1 MCEQHTRQTRQTRQ
15 TSADSVR
22 QAQEAGINVPLA
34 LQGLR
39 IVEQRG
45 TAQGELEVTVIGTHT
60 RAPCPQCGHLSAKQ
74 HDVRSRRK
82 QDVMLGAFPV
92 ILILRKRR
100 FRCFACQRVFTEA
113 DSACGW
119 RRRTTARLRETL
131 GEQAQS
137 RPVAQVAA
145 AYQVSP
151 RLVRACLVEVVEQQ
165 LREEGRSLAETC
177 ALPTPRYLGIDEFA
191 RRKGQRYDTILCDL
205 EQRRVLEVSGGR
217 TQAEVVQLL
226 ERLDDPERVAAVSMD
241 MSLTFRE
248 AVRLCL
254 PRAQIVADHFHVV
267 QHIGKALAR
276 VFRRCAQTA
285 EGRAA
290 LRGKRHLFVRRRET
304 LEPDEEQ
311 TRAALAR
318 AFPDLAAAWQAKE
331 DLRAWYASATAQ
343 TAAAG
348 LDTWIASVAQTG
360 LDDLRRALSAFQTWR
375 DEILA
380 FFAFLP
386 VRISNGFVE
395 GQNNR
400 TKALMRQAYGYRNR
414 RSLRARILGEAA

>member
-1 MCEQHTRQTRQTRQ
+1 MYGQHTRP
-15 TSADSVR
+15 TSGGSVR
-22 QAQEAGINVPLA
+22 PAEEAGIRVPLE
-34 LQGLR
+34 LPGLR
-39 IVEQRG
+39 IVAQRR
-45 TAQGELEVTVIGTHT
+45 TAAGELEVTVIGAQT

-82 QDVMLGAFPV
+82 RDVTLGAFPV
-92 ILILRKRR
+92 VLILRKRR
-100 FRCFACQRVFTEA
+100 FCCFTCQRVFTEV
-113 DSACGW
+113 DTACGW

-137 RPVAQVAA
+137 RPVAHVAA
-145 AYQVSP
+145 AYHVGP
-151 RLVRACLVEVVEQQ
+151 RLVRACLTQVVEQQ
-165 LREEGRSLAETC
+165 LQEDGRSLAEES
-177 ALPTPRYLGIDEFA
+177 ALPTPCYLGIDEFA

-205 EQRRVLEVSGGR
+205 EGRRALEVSAGR
-217 TQAEVVQLL
+217 TQAEVARLL
-226 ERLDDPERVAAVSMD
+226 ERLDDPERVEAVSMD

-267 QHIGKALAR
+267 QHVGKALAR
-276 VFRRCAQTA
+276 VFRRCVQTA
-285 EGRAA
+285 AGRVA
-290 LRGKRHLFVRRRET
+290 LRGQRHLFVRRREA

-311 TRAALAR
+311 ARAALAE

-331 DLRAWYASATAQ
+331 DLRAWYASATGQ

-348 LDTWIASVAQTG
+348 LDAWIAAVTQSGPDEVRRT
-360 LDDLRRALSAFQTWR
+360 LRAFATWR

-386 VRISNGFVE
+386 LRLSNGFVE
-395 GQNNR
+395 GKNNR

-414 RSLRARILGEAA
+414 RSLRARILGSASNRASP

>member
-1 MCEQHTRQTRQTRQ
+1 MYGQHTRP
-15 TSADSVR
+15 TSGGSVR
-22 QAQEAGINVPLA
+22 PAEEAGIRVPLE
-34 LQGLR
+34 LPGLR
-39 IVEQRG
+39 IVAQRR
-45 TAQGELEVTVIGTHT
+45 TAAGELEVTVIGTQT

-82 QDVMLGAFPV
+82 RDVMLGAFSV
-92 ILILRKRR
+92 TLILRKRR
-100 FRCFACQRVFTEA
+100 FRCYPCQRVFTET

-137 RPVAQVAA
+137 RPVAHVAA
-145 AYQVSP
+145 AYHVGP
-151 RLVRACLVEVVEQQ
+151 RLVRACLTQVVEQQ
-165 LREEGRSLAETC
+165 LQEDGRSLAERG

-205 EQRRVLEVSGGR
+205 ERRRVLEVSGGR
-217 TQAEVVQLL
+217 TQAEVVRLL
-226 ERLDDPERVAAVSMD
+226 ERLDEPEEVAAVSMD

-267 QHIGKALAR
+267 QHVGKALAR
-276 VFRRCAQTA
+276 VFRRCAQTTD
-285 EGRAA
+285 GRTA
-290 LRGKRHLFVRRRET
+290 LRGQRHLFVRRAET
-304 LEPDEEQ
+304 LEPDEER
-311 TRAALAR
+311 TRAALA
-318 AFPDLAAAWQAKE
+318 ATFPDLAAAWQAKE
-331 DLRAWYASATAQ
+331 DLRAWYARATTQ

-348 LDTWIASVAQTG
+348 LDAWIATVTQTG
-360 LDDLRRALSAFQTWR
+360 SDDLRRTLAAFTTWR

-380 FFAFLP
+380 FFTFLP
-386 VRISNGFVE
+386 LRLTNGFVE
-395 GQNNR
+395 GKNNR

-414 RSLRARILGEAA
+414 RSLRARILGGAA

>member
-1 MCEQHTRQTRQTRQ
+1 MSVQHTRPTEP
-15 TSADSVR
+15 TSVGRVR
-22 QAQEAGINVPLA
+22 PVAEAGITVPLA
-34 LQGLR
+34 LPGLR
-39 IVEQRG
+39 IVAQRRT
-45 TAQGELEVTVIGTHT
+45 TAGELEVTVIGTQT
-60 RAPCPQCGHLSAKQ
+60 RASCPQCGHLSAKQ

-82 QDVMLGAFPV
+82 RDVTLGAFPV
-92 ILILRKRR
+92 VLILRKRR
-100 FRCFACQRVFTEA
+100 FRCIACQRVFTEV

-119 RRRTTARLRETL
+119 RRRTTARLRATL

-145 AYQVSP
+145 AYYVGP
-151 RLVRACLVEVVEQQ
+151 RLVRACLTQVVEQQ
-165 LREEGRSLAETC
+165 LQEDGRSLAEES
-177 ALPTPRYLGIDEFA
+177 ALPTPCYLGIDEFA

-205 EQRRVLEVSGGR
+205 ERHRVLEVSGGR
-217 TQAEVVQLL
+217 TQAEVVRLL

-241 MSLTFRE
+241 MSRTFRE

-254 PRAQIVADHFHVV
+254 PHAQIVADHFHVV
-267 QHIGKALAR
+267 QHVGKALVR
-276 VFRRCAQTA
+276 VLRRCAQTVA
-285 EGRAA
+285 GRVA
-290 LRGKRHLFVRRRET
+290 LRGQRHLFVRRRET
-304 LEPDEEQ
+304 LEPDEER
-311 TRAALAR
+311 TRVALGA
-318 AFPDLAAAWQAKE
+318 AFPELAAAWQAKE

-348 LDTWIASVAQTG
+348 LDAWIATVTQTG
-360 LDDLRRALSAFQTWR
+360 SDDLRRTLSAFQTWR

-386 VRISNGFVE
+386 LRLTNGFVE

-414 RSLRARILGEAA
+414 RSLRTRILGGAA